1 MPRLAYCTL
10 PLVLVLAAFSTPVMA
25 QQAGVAAKLHP
36 WGRFEPGTWKTV
48 RVVTEMLDEKGQVV
62 STSTTDTKTTLVNVD
77 SNGVTLE
84 VETCVEVAG
93 KRFQSEPQ
101 VIVQGFH
108 GETAG
113 PNPKIKEPVDGELTI
128 ESRKI
133 PCKVQEF
140 AIEGANGKTI
150 VTLYFST
157 TVSPFVLKRTSATV
171 DEEGKNTV
179 SETNT
184 EAIALDMPVR
194 VQGDI
199 RGGAYVR
206 TVHKNA
212 KATVTT
218 LAVVL
223 ADVPGGVV
231 SQSSK
236 EVDQNGQ
243 LVRRSTLELL
253 DYNAD
258 PEKDHSGLFGR
269 KRSNRRSKSS
279 AR

>member
-1 MPRLAYCTL
+1 MPRLACRTL
-10 PLVLVLAAFSTPVMA
+10 TLALVLAAFSTPGIT
-25 QQAGVAAKLHP
+25 QETGVAAKLHP

-48 RVVTEMLDEKGQVV
+48 RVVTETLDEQGRVA
-62 STSTTDTKTTLVNVD
+62 STSTTDTKTTLINVD
-77 SNGVTLE
+77 GNGVTLE

-101 VIVQGFH
+101 VVVQGFH

-113 PNPKIKEPVDGELTI
+113 PSSKSKEPVDGELSI
-128 ESRKI
+128 ENRKI

-140 AIEGANGKTI
+140 VVEGANGHSI
-150 VTLYFST
+150 VTLHYST
-157 TVSPFVLKRTSATV
+157 ALPPYVLKRVSVTV
-171 DEEGKNTV
+171 DADGKNTV

-184 EAIALDMPVR
+184 EAIALDMPARVR
-194 VQGDI
+194 GEI

-231 SQSSK
+231 GQSSK
-236 EVDQNGQ
+236 EVDKNGQ

-258 PEKDHSGLFGR
+258 PDKDHGLFGR
-269 KRSNRRSKSS
+269 KRPNRRSKSPT
-279 AR
+279 R